1 MYRKNCIRIIGEIA
15 LENLDNNLKESLERI
30 KKGIIGVFKEFNIC
44 ENQEQVA
51 ILNYYISKNIKEAK
65 KRYRNTKKF
74 ENLKF
79 DNLYTHLI
87 EISHC
92 GKEKQTALLSYLF
105 WIGYDSTD
113 FNNVFDIFSSS
124 SEISEYS
131 DIVDVTNKV
140 ESILDNTFIP
150 FSLQEEYNKIDQLKL
165 KSIRE
170 SMLYFLKESNYLK
183 IDEILEDLFK
193 NPEFI
198 KLLSDRFND
207 VEEYLDS
214 KDLFKQTKSFS
225 KLDYKN
231 KSKTILN
238 NSLNYLF
245 DKSQYMIDIG
255 FEINEYDFLGF
266 VYLVY
271 YAGSFLKDIHRYCY
285 SVLNS
290 TNQLVSEYDLE
301 AFQKLEKKYK
311 KDNTTILN
319 TRLEIDINTANSDYV
334 EFSNQGKGELFEI
347 IDLFKDGS
355 KHTGNLENDGVETIT
370 VDMGDFE

>member
-1 MYRKNCIRIIGEIA
+1 M
-15 LENLDNNLKESLERI
+15 ENLDNNLEESLERI
-30 KKGIIGVFKEFNIC
+30 KKGIIGVFKEFNVC

-51 ILNYYISKNIKEAK
+51 ILNYHISKNIEEAR

-87 EISHC
+87 EISHS
-92 GKEKQTALLSYLF
+92 GKEKQTALLNYLF

-113 FNNVFDIFSSS
+113 FNNVFDVFHSS
-124 SEISEYS
+124 SEMSEYS
-131 DIVDVTNKV
+131 DIVDVANKI

-150 FSLQEEYNKIDQLKL
+150 FSLQEEYNKIDKLKL

-183 IDEILEDLFK
+183 IDEILDNLFK
-193 NPEFI
+193 KPEFI
-198 KLLSDRFND
+198 KLLTDRFNN

-225 KLDYKN
+225 KLDYKD

-245 DKSQYMIDIG
+245 DKNQYKVDIG

-266 VYLVY
+266 VYLIY
-271 YAGSFLKDIHRYCY
+271 YVGSFLKDIHRYCY

-290 TNQLVSEYDLE
+290 TNQLISEYDLG

-319 TRLEIDINTANSDYV
+319 TRLEIDINTANTDYV

-347 IDLFKDGS
+347 IDLFKDGGKPS
-355 KHTGNLENDGVETIT
+355 NLENKGVETIN
-370 VDMGDFE
+370 VAMGDFE